1 MNDNTYIPT
10 VIRSGK
16 TIENMSKRIIDQT
29 GGFGFFGLLAIAFIV
44 LKLCR
49 VIDWSWW
56 WILSPIWIPIGIT
69 LVSVFIFLIYM
80 IIKNSREG

>member
-1 MNDNTYIPT
+1 
-10 VIRSGK
+10 
-16 TIENMSKRIIDQT
+16 MSKESSTKTEGI
-29 GGFGFFGLLAIAFIV
+29 GFFGLLTIAFIV

-56 WILSPIWIPIGIT
+56 WILSPIWISIGIA